1 MAGNGRKFIKGQSG
15 NPKGRPKM
23 DAELRAV
30 SKMSHGYIQQL
41 INKYSAMTRAEVQ
54 AKITSQETPLVE
66 CAIASIYVKAI
77 QSGDYMRLNALLDRA
92 IGKVTEQLEVKSSHT
107 VYSTTFSPD
116 NNLIQTIL
124 DGADLDKKEAG
135 GILKE

>member
-23 DAELRAV
+23 DPELLSV
-30 SKMSHGYIQQL
+30 SKMTHSYITAV
-41 INKYSAMTRAEVQ
+41 INKYSAMTRAEIQ
-54 AKITSQETPLVE
+54 AKIKAEDTPMIE
-66 CAIASIYVKAI
+66 CTIASIYVKAL

-107 VYSTTFSPD
+107 IFKTDFSVD
-116 NNLIQTIL
+116 GSLIQTIL
-124 DGADLDKKEAG
+124 DGEALDKKEAG